1 MLKPQARVP
10 DLTVKTV
17 GGPDWKLSE
26 QSAENFTFVFFY
38 RGYHCPICRKY
49 LGSIDRKLDE
59 LSALGIEA
67 VAISSDSAERATRSK
82 EEWRIENLPLG
93 YSLSIEDARKWG
105 LYVSKAIKPDEPKI
119 FSEPGLFIVRP
130 NGELYAAS
138 IQTMPFTRPSI
149 DELIGGFSYIIQNDY
164 PGRGEA

>member
-1 MLKPQARVP
+1 MLKPRAKVP
-10 DLTVKTV
+10 DLTVNTV
-17 GGPDWKLSE
+17 GGPDWTLS
-26 QSAENFTFVFFY
+26 QQLPENFTFVFFY

-59 LSALGIEA
+59 LSALGIDA
-67 VAISSDSAERATRSK
+67 VAMSSDSEERATRSK
-82 EEWRIENLPLG
+82 EEWNVQNLPIG
-93 YSLSIEDARKWG
+93 YGLSIEQARQWG
-105 LYVSKAIKPDEPKI
+105 LYVSKGIKTDEPEL

-130 NGELYAAS
+130 NLELYAAS

-149 DELIGGFSYIIQNDY
+149 DELIGGFSYIIKNDY